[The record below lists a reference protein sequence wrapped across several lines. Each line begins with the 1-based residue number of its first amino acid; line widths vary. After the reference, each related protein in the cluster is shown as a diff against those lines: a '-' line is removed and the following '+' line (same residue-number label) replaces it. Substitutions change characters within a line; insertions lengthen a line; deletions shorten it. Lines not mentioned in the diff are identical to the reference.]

1 MLTRQRRNLNHE
13 AMKNGSKNN
22 RMKTLMAVL
31 LVAFCLNTV
40 LAQDALDITPE
51 KRPKITGTIELS
63 IGNDKKEAERQENDT
78 TIIRM
83 GKKEVI
89 IIETGKSKHVDITK
103 STCDDEWDNDHR
115 NKFDGH
121 WASFDIGVN
130 GFTDENYSLYGG
142 QQFMELNQSKSL
154 EVNLNFLEYNIG
166 LQQNK
171 KNIGLVTGMGIS
183 YNNYKFDNPITIKKV
198 NGMVE
203 PISLNADDLEK
214 SKLTVAYLTIPLLL
228 EFQIPVN
235 DHSNSLFIAGGIEGG
250 LNIGSHTKVK
260 WDDSKEKERG
270 GFNLNPFKYAAI
282 CKVGLNDISLYA
294 TYNLSPLF
302 KENRGPGLTPF
313 SIGISFINF

>member
-1 MLTRQRRNLNHE
+1 M
-13 AMKNGSKNN
+13 
-22 RMKTLMAVL
+22 MKTLMAVL
-31 LVAFCLNTV
+31 LIAFCMNSV
-40 LAQDALDITPE
+40 LAQDTLDVSKAPDN
-51 KRPKITGTIELS
+51 RPKITGTIELS
-63 IGNDKKEAERQENDT
+63 IGNDKKETEHQENDT
-78 TIIRM
+78 TVIRM

-89 IIETGKSKHVDITK
+89 IIETGNKKHVDILK
-103 STCDDEWDNDHR
+103 SGFDDDDWDSDHKD
-115 NKFDGH
+115 KFDGH
-121 WASFDIGVN
+121 WAGLDIGVN
-130 GFTDENYSLYGG
+130 GFTDENYDLYGG
-142 QQFMELNQSKSL
+142 LSFMDLNQSKSL
-154 EVNLNFLEYNIG
+154 EVNVNFLEYNIG

-183 YNNYKFDNPITIKKV
+183 YNNYKFDNPYTIKKV

-203 PISLNADDLEK
+203 PVLLNADELEK

-235 DHSNSLFIAGGIEGG
+235 DRSNKLFIAGGIEGG

-260 WDDSKEKERG
+260 WNDSKEKERG
-270 GFNLNPFKYAAI
+270 GFNLNAFKYAAI

-302 KENRGPGLTPF
+302 KENKGPGLTPF